1 MTIFKAA
8 SYTKS
13 SELRCNLEIL
23 KVSVQYLKYKSNDS
37 KSTYHTLNSF
47 PLCKIVLLLDLPS
60 GFKEILQNISNIRP
74 RQTKI
79 LVCIIC
85 KVHQRIN
92 SITFNYGK
100 VSTEALQTQ
109 S

>member
-13 SELRCNLEIL
+13 SERRCNLEIL
-23 KVSVQYLKYKSNDS
+23 KVSVQYLKYKPR
-37 KSTYHTLNSF
+37 YHTLNSF

-60 GFKEILQNISNIRP
+60 GFKEILQNISNIGP

-100 VSTEALQTQ
+100 ASTEALQTQ